1 MISPWSSPVILP
13 RHPFRTSEA
22 VQEDWLNREFSER
35 FTGFGKPPAMG
46 KPGGF
51 TIPAFMASN
60 MWVWGSK
67 LGQCSTWEGLIPPIN
82 MGEFFFF
89 FFLLGLPWF
98 ATVYPNL
105 KRWPK
110 HVTNMYKKSV
120 VPKVLNFD
128 LHLLEGKPN
137 HIWRIWGKNGRTWE
151 NYNICCR
158 WENYVQEWDIYGL
171 L

>member
-1 MISPWSSPVILP
+1 MKFPGDSSSTSLPDLWSSSGRLAESRVLGTLHRLRQATCHGEAWWLHHP
-13 RHPFRTSEA
+13 RFY
-22 VQEDWLNREFSER
+22 
-35 FTGFGKPPAMG
+35 GFEYVGLRVKIGSMFHVG
-46 KPGGF
+46 MVDTTYKHG
-51 TIPAFMASN
+51 
-60 MWVWGSK
+60 WV
-67 LGQCSTWEGLIPPIN
+67 L
-82 MGEFFFF
+82 F